1 MNFPIKMCFKKFF
14 LLIHLVSVVS
24 LINAQLTIYTDYNL
38 QGNSGTC
45 VSKTIY
51 LGNNIPNGLNNRI
64 KSISLAQGYIATLAD
79 STDGTGERFTYM
91 SSKSAININL
101 SFHLQNKVSFIR
113 VMRLPSFK
121 VKKKGVCSTNNN
133 EIDSIGNTTW
143 FYDWNDKDV
152 STPTREYAPMA
163 FMWYSTRDS
172 FITKLINKDS
182 ITHYIAYNE
191 PDVNG
196 PSRMIVSQAI
206 PPFKKMQS
214 VGLRM
219 GSPSASYIHWQ
230 DTFARAAREQK
241 LKIDYVCVHWYDWGA
256 YMTTHPDS
264 IVSAAGILTRFKS
277 FLAAVYDYYRKPIWI
292 TEFNANEHRTDS
304 VHHEFMKIALPW
316 LDSCSYVERYAY
328 FFGNDVRSIHP
339 NGSLTTAGKI
349 YRDHESV
356 DAYPE
361 NIVDTRPAFPI
372 SLASWQ
378 ASAVLQGGLNQSTFA
393 PTKIHSNLT
402 APLPI
407 TRGSGVVLPPTSSSN
422 GYWGGTSFST
432 TTAEDGIADNKF
444 LTFSLKS
451 KNGKSVNYH
460 SINKINIRIGS
471 TGPIKYRIDY
481 VVDNGRTF
489 LADSI
494 SGPLRVTGNYTLDS
508 IDLSTISNLQN
519 VPPTSTV
526 TFRIIPY
533 DASGT
538 GSFLIGSGVNDTLPD
553 FEIIGGFSDAN
564 LVSAPLPTKL
574 INFQLKRNSGNQINL
589 HWSTSSEINC
599 SHFELERST
608 NGLTFYPI
616 ATITGTNSTNGST
629 YNYID
634 KHQINQQTY
643 YRLKVIDKDGNY
655 VYSHVLID
663 VFSNSNTNIFVY
675 PTVSANGLVKATFK
689 KVVKNAHLMVV
700 DVHGKLVSTYNLQ
713 AGATYQNVETFALQ
727 KGTYFLVLQQEGDME
742 VAKFIKL

>member
-1 MNFPIKMCFKKFF
+1 MNLYVKLSIKK
-14 LLIHLVSVVS
+14 LILFSVFSIVLNFS
-24 LINAQLTIYTDYNL
+24 KAQLTIYSDYNL
-38 QGNSGTC
+38 QGSSGTC
-45 VSKTIY
+45 VPKFIY
-51 LGNNIPNGLNNRI
+51 LGNNIPNGLNNKI
-64 KSISLAQGYIATLAD
+64 KSISLAQGFIATLAD

-101 SFHLQNKVSFIR
+101 SYHLQDKISFIR

-121 VKKKGVCSTNNN
+121 IKKKGVCSTNNN

-172 FITKLINKDS
+172 FLTKLINKDS
-182 ITHYIAYNE
+182 VTHYIAYNE

-196 PSRMIVSQAI
+196 PSRQIVSQAV
-206 PPFKKMQS
+206 PPFKKMQT

-230 DTFARAAREQK
+230 DTFARACKEQK

-256 YMTTHPDS
+256 YMTTFPDS
-264 IVSAAGILTRFKS
+264 IVSAAGILSRFKS

-292 TEFNANEHRTDS
+292 TEFNANINRTDS

-316 LDSCSYVERYAY
+316 LDSCAYVERYAY

-361 NIVDTRPAFPI
+361 NIIDTRPAFPI
-372 SLASWQ
+372 SLVSWQ
-378 ASAVLQGGLNQSTFA
+378 SSAVLQGGLSQSSFA
-393 PTKIHSNLT
+393 PTKIHDNLS
-402 APLPI
+402 ALLPI

-460 SINKINIRIGS
+460 SISKINIRIGS
-471 TGPIKYRIDY
+471 SGPIKYRIDY

-489 LADSI
+489 LVDSI
-494 SGPLRVTGNYTLDS
+494 AGPLRVTGNYTLDS
-508 IDLSTISNLQN
+508 IDLSSIHNLQN

-533 DASGT
+533 DATGT

-553 FEIIGGFSDAN
+553 FEIKGGFSDAN
-564 LVSAPLPTKL
+564 FVSTPLPSKL
-574 INFQLKRNSGNQINL
+574 INFGLKRNIDNQISL
-589 HWSTSSEINC
+589 QWATSSEINL
-599 SHFELERST
+599 SHFQLERSI
-608 NGLTFYPI
+608 NGLTFSPI
-616 ATITGTNSTNGST
+616 ASLNGNNSINGNT
-629 YNYID
+629 YSYTD
-634 KHQINQQTY
+634 KNQLNKITY
-643 YRLKVIDKDGNY
+643 YRLKIIDNDGKY
-655 VYSHVLID
+655 VYSNVLTDVNIHSTSNLFVNPTLCKNGTIFANFKKIDKQSELLIVDTRGSVLLKINVEKGVNQQKID
-663 VFSNSNTNIFVY
+663 VM
-675 PTVSANGLVKATFK
+675 
-689 KVVKNAHLMVV
+689 HL
-700 DVHGKLVSTYNLQ
+700 
-713 AGATYQNVETFALQ
+713 QN
-727 KGTYFLVLQQEGDME
+727 GTYFLVLKNRESVE
-742 VAKFIKL
+742 VSKFVKQ